1 MFKGKVHMVVRLQSL
16 WRGYSARQQVNLIR
30 QTKRAD
36 SRYFTI
42 DEQRETVTN
51 QKYDPHAV
59 REERPTYTFRSG
71 ATYTG

>member
-1 MFKGKVHMVVRLQSL
+1 MFKDKVNMIIRLQSL
-16 WRGYSARQQVNLIR
+16 WRGYIARQQVNLIR

-42 DEQRETVTN
+42 EEQRETVTN
-51 QKYDPHAV
+51 NRYNPNAA
-59 REERPTYTFRSG
+59 REERPTYKFRSG